1 MLEAKL
7 LSKVILDRNFLVL
20 QRYNITETDFPTFGP
35 VYEYIKDF
43 HREYGQTPD
52 YEIVLK
58 KFKKFN
64 FQVEVFDTFPY
75 LCKALKKKRAKN
87 RIFDMLQNK
96 AGLKYQ
102 EYKDTDIDAF
112 VDWIDDEIQGIK
124 MITKAG
130 SGSGTNYA
138 VNGSDRKKRYQET
151 KESGSDFIIELPYP
165 SVNKALDGGPALSD
179 YLLIQA
185 FTNSGKTW
193 IASHIAVHAWKVGR
207 HGVLHYSPE
216 ISKQQQE
223 DRNDTLLGHYNN
235 VQLRNGTLTNED
247 EYFTFLDG
255 FQEDEVP
262 YLIKTMEDLQEGLSL
277 DVIEADLQLNPNIKV
292 VLIDGFS
299 LMDHGKGDT
308 SSMAKTSRR
317 LRQIFGKYNVLG
329 IVVNQVSA
337 SSEKEKGKEK
347 QEDGTTLPNP
357 AGLLGFSSTSAV
369 IQDAAHVLSFDA
381 VNGYG
386 QIYIP
391 KTRGTGKEAV
401 VDLNC
406 NFNSGFI
413 TEASPVDHF

>member
-1 MLEAKL
+1 
-7 LSKVILDRNFLVL
+7 
-20 QRYNITETDFPTFGP
+20 
-35 VYEYIKDF
+35 
-43 HREYGQTPD
+43 
-52 YEIVLK
+52 
-58 KFKKFN
+58 
-64 FQVEVFDTFPY
+64 
-75 LCKALKKKRAKN
+75 
-87 RIFDMLQNK
+87 
-96 AGLKYQ
+96 
-102 EYKDTDIDAF
+102 
-112 VDWIDDEIQGIK
+112 
-124 MITKAG
+124 
-130 SGSGTNYA
+130 
-138 VNGSDRKKRYQET
+138 
-151 KESGSDFIIELPYP
+151 
-165 SVNKALDGGPALSD
+165 LDGGPALSD

-386 QIYIP
+386 QLYIP